1 MSAIAFPRTFGSVGK
16 TVWINNRGWDISL
29 LFVSCLFVFATYA
42 LYRAG
47 LERLY
52 VNMAVTLLV
61 GGPHMFSTYTR
72 TAMEPRFIRR
82 YPMLFFGSITLIPA
96 FVIITGIVAF
106 PVLLTAFFIV
116 ASIHVAE
123 QFSYIA
129 AAYARKAG
137 FEVSNLN
144 RMLDAS
150 LILMSLHMPALYL
163 ATQGN
168 FFIGEQRLLFPA
180 VLEMQVVWLGAV
192 VTWAALLVAFIWRT
206 GNEVSN
212 GLIVW
217 PKLLFIAITVPI
229 ALYIPTLE
237 NLDVA
242 FQGMNA
248 WHSFQYLALIWFISR
263 VRHDANEVSLD
274 FVIRLTRKGAFPLF
288 YGFCFAL
295 TVGSAAVIMVL
306 SRVIGFPYEQ
316 SYYLVVL
323 SFLLIHYAFDHILFT
338 DYKDF
343 VRES

>member
-1 MSAIAFPRTFGSVGK
+1 VSVLASPRAFSTVGK
-16 TVWINNRGWDISL
+16 TVWINNRGWDLGL
-29 LFVSCLFVFATYA
+29 LFLSCIFVFATYA

-47 LERLY
+47 VERLY

-82 YPMLFFGSITLIPA
+82 YPLLFFGSITLIPA
-96 FVIITGIVAF
+96 FVIITGIAAF
-106 PVLLTAFFIV
+106 PVLLTSFFIV

-123 QFSYIA
+123 QFSYVA

-137 FEVSNLN
+137 LEVSLVN
-144 RMLDAS
+144 RMLDAG
-150 LILMSLHMPALYL
+150 LILMSLHMPAMYL
-163 ATQGN
+163 LTQGN
-168 FFIGEQRLLFPA
+168 FYIGEQKLLFPA
-180 VLEMQVVWLGAV
+180 FLQMDIVWIGAV
-192 VTWAALLVAFIWRT
+192 AAWAGLMVAFLFRT
-206 GNEVSN
+206 ANEIAN
-212 GLIVW
+212 GLVVW
-217 PKLLFIAITVPI
+217 PKLFFIALTVPI
-229 ALYIPTLE
+229 ALYLPTLE

-274 FVIRLTRKGAFPLF
+274 FVIRLTKKGNFPLF

-295 TVGSAAVIMVL
+295 TVGSAAVIMFL
-306 SRVIGFPYEQ
+306 SRIIGFPYEQ

-323 SFLLIHYAFDHILFT
+323 SFLLIHYAFDHVLFT

-343 VRES
+343 VR